1 MHEYAAKV
9 QRIEIAGLNGKDLPI
24 ERLGLGQLP
33 ALMMIDGSPE
43 DVGNARFCGLRLDLW
58 FGHGLEGLRM
68 PRGTQRYGTGAFAS
82 ESCARLFACSACV
95 QADARWAQAGIGTG
109 PMSFGTL

>member
-9 QRIEIAGLNGKDLPI
+9 QRIEIAWLNGKDLPI

-43 DVGNARFCGLRLDLW
+43 DVGDARFCGLRLDLW
-58 FGHGLEGLRM
+58 FGHGLEGVANATRNATLRD
-68 PRGTQRYGTGAFAS
+68 RRLRQRIMR
-82 ESCARLFACSACV
+82 EIIRL
-95 QADARWAQAGIGTG
+95 
-109 PMSFGTL
+109 